1 MIKPHASE
9 STTMT
14 TDVLKRLLLR
24 DLDALRRELLAF
36 EREEDL
42 WTCPPGIEN
51 PAGSLALHAAGNIQH
66 FLGTH
71 LAGTGYVRD
80 REREFT
86 GRGIPRTELV
96 RELER
101 AKDAVR
107 AALEQLPVERLY
119 EPLPVDVGGV
129 RPQTGVFLV
138 HLAAH
143 LAYHLGQVDYHR
155 RLVTGQGVT
164 VGAQAVAELM
174 DG

>member
-1 MIKPHASE
+1 
-9 STTMT
+9 MT

-24 DLDALRRELLAF
+24 DLDALSRELQAY

-42 WTCPPGIEN
+42 WACPPGIEN
-51 PAGSLALHAAGNIQH
+51 SAGTLALHAAGNLQH
-66 FLGTH
+66 FLGAQ

-86 GRGIPRTELV
+86 GRDIPRTELTQ
-96 RELER
+96 EIEC

-107 AALEQLPVERLY
+107 ITLDALSVERLD
-119 EPLPVDVGGV
+119 EPFPIEVGGV
-129 RPQTGVFLV
+129 RPRTGVFLL

-143 LAYHLGQVDYHR
+143 LAYHVGQVDYHR
-155 RLVTGQGVT
+155 RLVTGAGAT

-174 DG
+174 DR

>member
-1 MIKPHASE
+1 
-9 STTMT
+9 MT

-24 DLDALRRELLAF
+24 DLDALGRELLAY
-36 EREEDL
+36 EREADL

-71 LAGTGYVRD
+71 VAGTGYVRD
-80 REREFT
+80 REREFA
-86 GRGIPRTELV
+86 GRGIPRTELLG
-96 RELER
+96 ELDR

-107 AALEQLPVERLY
+107 SALDGFPVSRLD
-119 EPLPVDVGGV
+119 EPLPVDVGGI
-129 RPQTGVFLV
+129 RPQTGVFLL

-155 RLVTGQGVT
+155 RLVTGQGAT

>member
-1 MIKPHASE
+1 
-9 STTMT
+9 MT
-14 TDVLKRLLLR
+14 TDTLRRLLLR
-24 DLDALRRELLAF
+24 DLSALQREIQAYA
-36 EREEDL
+36 REEDL
-42 WTCPPGIEN
+42 WSCPPGIEN

-80 REREFT
+80 RDREFT
-86 GRGIPRTELV
+86 GRGIPRAALM
-96 RELER
+96 RELDH
-101 AKDAVR
+101 AKEAVR
-107 AALEQLPVERLY
+107 AALATLPASRLA

-129 RPQTGVFLV
+129 RPLTGVFLL

-155 RLVTGQGVT
+155 RLVTGEGAT

-174 DG
+174 DD

>member
-1 MIKPHASE
+1 
-9 STTMT
+9 MT

-24 DLDALRRELLAF
+24 DLDALRRELMAY
-36 EREEDL
+36 EREADL

-51 PAGSLALHAAGNIQH
+51 SAGTLALHAAGNIQH

-71 LAGTGYVRD
+71 LAGTEYVRD

-86 GRGIPRTELV
+86 GRGIPRSELV
-96 RELER
+96 QEIER
-101 AKDAVR
+101 AKDAAR
-107 AALEQLPVERLY
+107 LALDAFSTARLD
-119 EPLPVDVGGV
+119 EPLPIDVGGV
-129 RPQTGVFLV
+129 RPQTGTFLM

-155 RLVTGQGVT
+155 RLVTGQGAT